1 MTKPWSGCQHAD
13 MTLPETP
20 EERDRTGMAEP
31 RGDRL
36 AAEATGWF
44 VRMISDRV
52 SESDRRAFEEW
63 LARDPAHHRAY
74 VEAEAL
80 WGELGQVPDPRPG
93 AARLDGPPLERSW
106 RQHQGRTGRRSRF
119 RWSVALAASSLLLA
133 AMGLWGEE
141 IYDRWRA
148 DHATAVGETRSVAL
162 SDGSLV
168 QLNTDTAL
176 AVRFTDDRRRIDLY
190 RGEAFFT
197 VESDRDRP
205 FQVVA
210 GGAAAVAVGTAFN
223 IRIAAD
229 TVTVAVSSGRVEVS
243 SEPGRGSSAEAVTL
257 DAGGEARYGLRGEIQ
272 TQGVDLAT
280 VTAWR
285 EGRLVFADRPLRSVV
300 AELDRYRPG
309 AIIFL
314 DSAIAE
320 TRFTGALNLDDT
332 DQALAA
338 IESALPIE
346 VRRVTPWLTLLSPR
360 S

>member
-1 MTKPWSGCQHAD
+1 M
-13 MTLPETP
+13 LPGTP
-20 EERDRTGMAEP
+20 DERDRTEMAEP
-31 RGDRL
+31 PGDRL
-36 AAEATGWF
+36 AAEATKWF

-52 SESDRRAFEEW
+52 SESDRRAFEAW

-74 VEAEAL
+74 LEAEAL
-80 WGELGQVPDPRPG
+80 WGELRQVPDPRPD
-93 AARLDGPPLERSW
+93 AARLGDPPLEPRRRQRQARN
-106 RQHQGRTGRRSRF
+106 RQHSWL
-119 RWSVALAASSLLLA
+119 RWSAALAASLLLLA
-133 AMGLWGEE
+133 SLGLWGEE
-141 IYDRWRA
+141 VYDRWRA
-148 DHATAVGETRSVAL
+148 DYATGVGEVRAVAL

-197 VESDRDRP
+197 VESDPDRP

-210 GGAAAVAVGTAFN
+210 GGAAALAVGTDFN
-223 IRIAAD
+223 MRISSG
-229 TVTVAVSSGRVEVS
+229 TVTVAVSNGRVEVS
-243 SEPGRGSSAEAVTL
+243 AEPGRGSLGEAVTL
-257 DAGGEARYGLRGEIQ
+257 DAGLEARYGPCGAIETRD
-272 TQGVDLAT
+272 VNLAT

-285 EGRLVFADRPLRSVV
+285 QGRLVFADQPLRTVV

-309 AIIFL
+309 AIVFL
-314 DSAIAE
+314 NSAIAE
-320 TRFTGALNLDDT
+320 ARFTGALNLDDT

-360 S
+360 G